1 MRLLLLAK
9 VTRGIVM
16 PLAAQVE
23 KQFKTH
29 KVAHKVI
36 NLKSTMTLEEIANK
50 NSNDQ
55 QVVLRTLIITSD
67 KKTVLIVVPVHELID
82 FSALKDVSNQQI
94 DIIPLE
100 RCKVFYPSCDDGIV
114 PPISTHQFSHTFIAS
129 SIKQFEHVIF
139 ESGKKNGLVHMSVTE
154 FLKLH
159 PTATV
164 DDITAPTSN
173 ISITDIDKDESK
185 RLKQRFTPDSEK
197 KNSLQRLY
205 KLPPLPDIAT
215 RIIQL
220 KNNPN
225 ADAKALA
232 SVIEKDPSL
241 TAQVI
246 RYAKSAFFN
255 YQGDINSVHEAISR
269 VLGFDLVMN
278 MALGLS
284 AGKTLRNPP
293 DGPLGLNEFWRHAVY
308 SAGLAQRLSLKIPA
322 ELRPNSNLAYL
333 AGLLHNFGFLLLGHL
348 FQPEFFLLNK
358 LYGANLK
365 SSIVSIEKH
374 ALGMG
379 AGQNAINM
387 GHAELGSWLLDNWK
401 ISDEVIVATRE
412 HHNHNYTGEHSNYA
426 ALIGLVDSAL
436 GLNGIGD
443 NRTEILNEGL
453 CDKLKL
459 DPVIVTVELERI
471 MAEQEQIDSIAKQF
485 AA

>member
-1 MRLLLLAK
+1 MQLA
-9 VTRGIVM
+9 T
-16 PLAAQVE
+16 QVE

-29 KVAHKVI
+29 KVVHKTI
-36 NLKSTMTLEEIANK
+36 NLKDAMTLEEIANK
-50 NSNDQ
+50 NSNKQ
-55 QVVLRTLIITSD
+55 QVVLRTVVITSD
-67 KKTVLIVVPVHELID
+67 KKTALIVLPVQDLID
-82 FSALKDVSNQQI
+82 FSSLKDFNKRQI

-100 RCKVFYPSCDDGIV
+100 SCKAFYPSCDDGIV
-114 PPISTHQFSHTFIAS
+114 PPISTNQFLHTFIANS
-129 SIKQFEHVIF
+129 VTQFEHVVF
-139 ESGKKNGLVHMSVTE
+139 ESGKKNRLVHMAVTE

-159 PTATV
+159 STAII
-164 DDITAPTSN
+164 DDITAPSSN
-173 ISITDIDKDESK
+173 ISITDIDKDETK
-185 RLKQRFTPDSEK
+185 RLKKRFTPDNEK

-215 RIIQL
+215 QIIQL
-220 KNNPN
+220 KNNST
-225 ADAKALA
+225 ADAKGLA
-232 SVIEKDPSL
+232 SIIEKDPSL

-255 YQGDINSVHEAISR
+255 YQGDINSVHESISR

-308 SAGLAQRLSLKIPA
+308 SAGLAQRLSQKIPT
-322 ELRPNSNLAYL
+322 EIRPNSNLAYL

-358 LYGANLK
+358 LYGANLE

-387 GHAELGSWLLDNWK
+387 GHAELGSWLLENWK

-412 HHNHNYTGEHSNYA
+412 HHNDDYAGEHSNYS
-426 ALIGLVDSAL
+426 ALIGVVDSAL
-436 GLNGIGD
+436 GLHDIGD
-443 NRTEILNEGL
+443 NRTGTLNLDL
-453 CDKLKL
+453 CKKLKL